1 MDWLNPALG
10 FVKTTS
16 AQEKIRQWF
25 NRQARKDNIKQGK
38 EIFVKEF
45 RRLNTDLQDF
55 EVAIGIGFKSTE
67 EFFIAL
73 GKGSISTTDVLS
85 RLSNQDIEPDQEY
98 SSTLPVTGP
107 GSGIQVLGVGDL
119 LTRMASCCSPIR
131 GDKIIGY
138 ITRNRGVT
146 VHHMDCT
153 NMINEKETER
163 LVEVTWGQTHTMYP
177 VRITIEAWDR
187 IGLLGDLTGLMSEE
201 NINIAS
207 CVSEEDNDFS
217 VISLTVYVDGINQLN
232 RLFSKLEMV
241 EGVIRVIR
249 SRSLNAHRML

>member
-98 SSTLPVTGP
+98 SSILPVTGP

-163 LVEVTWGQTHTMYP
+163 LVEVTWGQTHTC
-177 VRITIEAWDR
+177 
-187 IGLLGDLTGLMSEE
+187 LLYTSPSPRD
-201 NINIAS
+201 
-207 CVSEEDNDFS
+207 
-217 VISLTVYVDGINQLN
+217 
-232 RLFSKLEMV
+232 
-241 EGVIRVIR
+241 
-249 SRSLNAHRML
+249 

>member
-1 MDWLNPALG
+1 
-10 FVKTTS
+10 
-16 AQEKIRQWF
+16 
-25 NRQARKDNIKQGK
+25 
-38 EIFVKEF
+38 
-45 RRLNTDLQDF
+45 
-55 EVAIGIGFKSTE
+55 
-67 EFFIAL
+67 
-73 GKGSISTTDVLS
+73 
-85 RLSNQDIEPDQEY
+85 
-98 SSTLPVTGP
+98 
-107 GSGIQVLGVGDL
+107 
-119 LTRMASCCSPIR
+119 
-131 GDKIIGY
+131 
-138 ITRNRGVT
+138 
-146 VHHMDCT
+146 
-153 NMINEKETER
+153 MINEKETER

-177 VRITIEAWDR
+177 VRITSEAWDR